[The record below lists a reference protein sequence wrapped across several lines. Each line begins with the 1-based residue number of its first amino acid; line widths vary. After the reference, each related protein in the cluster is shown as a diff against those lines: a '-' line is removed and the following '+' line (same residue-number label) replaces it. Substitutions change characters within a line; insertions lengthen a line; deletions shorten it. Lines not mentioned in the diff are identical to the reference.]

1 MEELSFQMARE
12 TDFEHLRQIYRHTVQ
27 KLAPSLYSPIQVEA
41 WSATPDNLNNFQ
53 YFIFD
58 PDTYLLLLNQE
69 IIGFCGLR
77 KNGHIASL
85 YVHPDYTRK
94 GYGTKLLNYV
104 LTIGINQEIKRFFT
118 EASFFSYPVFTRC
131 GFTVIEME
139 TVNYGE
145 VAFDRYKMEKII
157 PHISDS

>member
-1 MEELSFQMARE
+1 MEELSFRIVTEA
-12 TDFEHLRQIYRHTVQ
+12 DFEHLRQIYRQTVK

-41 WSATPDNLNNFQ
+41 WSAAPDNLNNFQ
-53 YFIFD
+53 YFIFA
-58 PDTYLLLLNQE
+58 PDTYLLLIHQQ

-85 YVHPDYTRK
+85 YVHSDYTRK
-94 GYGTKLLNYV
+94 GYGTRLLNYV
-104 LTIGINQEIKRFFT
+104 LNIGINQGIKRFFT

-139 TVNYGE
+139 TVNYGDVTFE
-145 VAFDRYKMEKII
+145 RYKMEKII
-157 PHISDS
+157 PQTSDL

>member
-1 MEELSFQMARE
+1 MEELSFSMATER
-12 TDFEHLRQIYRHTVQ
+12 DFDTLQQIYRYTVQ
-27 KLAPSLYSPIQVEA
+27 KLAPSLYSPAQVEA
-41 WSATPDNLNNFQ
+41 WSAAPNNFNCFQ

-58 PDTYLLLLNQE
+58 PDTYLLSIKQQ
-69 IIGFCGLR
+69 IVGFCGLR

-85 YVHPDYTRK
+85 YIHPDYTRQ

-104 LTIGINQEIKRFFT
+104 LNIGINRQIKRFFT

-139 TVNYGE
+139 TVNYGD

-157 PHISDS
+157 PYTSDS